1 VTACQRERPSRCRL
15 ACGQSALEAPSS
27 PRRRLRFRCSIERA
41 RVHFGR
47 NSSNLDF
54 ISVRPVFLRRDD
66 PVRNTEISA
75 TVAALRTSQLKRF
88 RALTRGPLTK
98 GRPRTARPQLGVLA
112 VLTTPAVGQSYRR
125 CFVAS
130 ASWPNTPILNAKRQ
144 GGCLERVRR
153 GSMKPGGASLDRT

>member
-1 VTACQRERPSRCRL
+1 VVRCSSSPSWISCAGAGPHRRAAPFLLVTACQRERPSRCRL

-75 TVAALRTSQLKRF
+75 TVAALRTSQLKTISSTNT
-88 RALTRGPLTK
+88 RAAYKRAAPNREAAVRGA
-98 GRPRTARPQLGVLA
+98 GGVDD
-112 VLTTPAVGQSYRR
+112 
-125 CFVAS
+125 AS
-130 ASWPNTPILNAKRQ
+130 
-144 GGCLERVRR
+144 
-153 GSMKPGGASLDRT
+153 GGAIVPALLCCVGFLA